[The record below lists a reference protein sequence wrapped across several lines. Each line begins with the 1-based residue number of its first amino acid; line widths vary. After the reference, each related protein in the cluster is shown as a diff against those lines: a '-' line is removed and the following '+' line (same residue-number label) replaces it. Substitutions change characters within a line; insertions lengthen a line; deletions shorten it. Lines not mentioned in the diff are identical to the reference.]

1 MSSSDLDSS
10 QDASGFHTRLDFQVA
25 VAVTMVVAFAVT
37 AALMI
42 ATRVVT
48 TDSLDR
54 ASSDLAAARSA
65 FYRLEDDR
73 AEFAAAQAALVTTG
87 PMFRAYMTDSAVASD
102 VATMQVMV
110 DEYRLQLKSAFCIVT
125 GRDGVWIASSGWS
138 HTVEPPASLRQI
150 IAASATGRSGRD
162 VAEIG
167 NRLFLI
173 VSEPAR
179 FAEETLGT
187 LTVGYALDDQ
197 VAQQLAQVTHSE
209 VNIVLGRHLAASS
222 LTGDARAALASLV
235 ASEGSL
241 SPADPGRTHRL
252 ASGEYFAGAFP
263 LSPNGN
269 LADTDRLVLLKDWA
283 PTNRDLVQLRRQLFG
298 AGAVIFLLALA
309 GGLVFA
315 WRVSRPL
322 QDIASAAGDIAAGNW
337 TRRVPLRG
345 SAEATA
351 MAGAF
356 NAMTASLRHWYE
368 EAKRR
373 DDELRQTQKMEAIGR
388 LAGGIAHDFNN
399 LLTTIRGYGELVL
412 LREQRE
418 ESRSELKEILAAAD
432 RAADLTHQ
440 LLAFSRRQVITP
452 GLLAVDQLVISTEHM
467 LRRIIGEDI
476 QLLTSIGQDLGSV
489 RIDRSQ
495 MEQVLMNLVIN
506 ARDAMPVGGKLRIS
520 VASVAVG
527 APLHDVVHSAVPQR
541 YVCLSVADTGSGM
554 DAETAARIFEPF
566 YTTKEAGRGTGLG
579 LAIVYGIVQDAGG
592 MIDVETKIG
601 RGTVFH
607 VYLPEI
613 IEAKPA
619 EALAVNGE
627 EATVAQTKASET
639 VLLAEDDRR
648 LRTLI
653 SSTLRNAGYTVLE
666 GSDGEEALQI
676 ARARTAPIHLLLAD
690 VVMPG
695 MNGRVLSDRVLSLRS
710 ETRVLFMSGYSDDQV
725 TRHGIQTASSS
736 YIRKPF
742 SMDALTAKVR
752 ELLRSTELDS
762 GTGPN

>member
-1 MSSSDLDSS
+1 MSTSDPDVG
-10 QDASGFHTRLDFQVA
+10 QDTGGFHTRLDFQVA

-37 AALMI
+37 AALLI

-48 TDSLDR
+48 ADSLDR

-73 AEFAAAQAALVTTG
+73 AAFAAAQATLVTTG
-87 PMFRAYMTDSAVASD
+87 PMFRAYMTDSRVSSD
-102 VATMQVMV
+102 VATMQVMI
-110 DEYRLQLKSAFCIVT
+110 DEYRRQLKSAFCIVT
-125 GRDGVWIASSGWS
+125 GRDGVWIASSGWPRS
-138 HTVEPPASLRQI
+138 IPPPASIGQI
-150 IAASATGRSGRD
+150 IATATGGHPGRGLAD
-162 VAEIG
+162 IG

-187 LTVGYALDDQ
+187 LTVGYALDDE

-209 VNIVLGRHLAASS
+209 VNIVLERQLAASS
-222 LTGDARAALASLV
+222 LTGEPRTALAGLL
-235 ASEGSL
+235 ATDGLL
-241 SPADPGRTHRL
+241 SPGDPARMHQLGG
-252 ASGEYFAGAFP
+252 SEYFVGAFA
-263 LSPNGN
+263 LSPTGE
-269 LADTDRLVLLKDWA
+269 LAGTGRLVLLKDWA
-283 PTNRDLVQLRRQLFG
+283 PTNRDLAQLRRQLFG
-298 AGAVIFLLALA
+298 AGSAIFLLALA

-399 LLTTIRGYGELVL
+399 LLTTITGYGELAL
-412 LREQRE
+412 LRDQSE
-418 ESRSELKEILAAAD
+418 EARSELKEILAAAD
-432 RAADLTHQ
+432 RAADLTQQ
-440 LLAFSRRQVITP
+440 LLAFSRRKVITP
-452 GLLAVDQLVISTEHM
+452 GLLAVDQLVVSTEHM
-467 LRRIIGEDI
+467 LRRVLGEDI
-476 QLLTSIGQDLGSV
+476 QLLTSIDQDLGRV

-495 MEQVLMNLVIN
+495 MEQVLLNLVVN
-506 ARDAMPVGGKLRIS
+506 ARDAMPSGGKLRIS
-520 VASVAVG
+520 VASAAVG
-527 APLHDVVHSAVPQR
+527 APLHDVMHSAVPLR
-541 YVCLSVADTGSGM
+541 YICLSVADTGSGM

-579 LAIVYGIVQDAGG
+579 LAIVYGIVQDSGG
-592 MIDVETKIG
+592 MIDVDTQVG
-601 RGTVFH
+601 RGTVFR
-607 VYLPEI
+607 VYLPEVV
-613 IEAKPA
+613 EEKPA
-619 EALAVNGE
+619 EAVKDSRE
-627 EATVAQTKASET
+627 EATVAARASET

-653 SSTLRNAGYTVLE
+653 SSALRNAGYTVLE
-666 GSDGEEALQI
+666 GADGEEALEI
-676 ARARTAPIHLLLAD
+676 ARARATPIHLLLAD
-690 VVMPG
+690 VVMPR
-695 MNGRVLSDRVLSLRS
+695 MNGRVLSDRLLSLRS

-725 TRHGIQTASSS
+725 SQHGIQTASSS

-752 ELLRSTELDS
+752 ELLRPSQFDS
-762 GTGPN
+762 RT